1 MGVTP
6 MELAERLVEL
16 LSPPRQRTKHRL
28 PRLPVDAPKRHTRAQ
43 AVEAVIQPH
52 GGEPQDA
59 KERGPSKIKAY
70 WAKMTVEERKA
81 EWKKRFKK
89 WDPEAKKKWHKG
101 K

>member
-16 LSPPRQRTKHRL
+16 LSPPRQRPKHRL
-28 PRLPVDAPKRHTRAQ
+28 PVVQRNTTGRSSSVVPVEV
-43 AVEAVIQPH
+43 AVEPH
-52 GGEPQDA
+52 GSGSQDA

-70 WAKMTVEERKA
+70 WEKMTVEQRKA
-81 EWKKRFKK
+81 EWKKRFRK
-89 WDPEAKKKWHKG
+89 WSPEAKKKWHKG